1 MHILALEPY
10 DGGSH
15 AHFLDGLITH
25 STHRFTRLGMPARKW
40 KWRMRGSS
48 LFFVEQIAARLSNQT
63 LNPDDIDLI
72 FTCDMTG
79 VTDLKALLP
88 PSLAGT
94 PIVCYFHENQLTY
107 PVPDES
113 QRDYQ
118 YAFTNITSCL
128 TADALWFNSHYHL
141 DSFCQAVETLLAKMP
156 DCVPTNIPQTIA
168 AKAIVMPL
176 GLAPDLFDPA
186 DRPERPTGPTSRP
199 DRPTGPTIIWNH
211 RWEYDKNPEQF
222 FETLFDLQRADV
234 PFRLIVAGQS
244 FRQAPPIFAAA
255 QSVLKDR
262 IDHFGYVPNRTAYL
276 QLLRRADIVVSTA
289 YHEFFGLAVLEAIA
303 AGCFPLLPDRLS
315 YPELLPTQTHA
326 QHLYRDSAQ
335 LHDTLTTLCRNGAPA
350 ISPILID
357 QVASLA
363 WPTLKNRYDQAF
375 QSLA

>member
-1 MHILALEPY
+1 MHILTLEPY

-15 AHFLDGLITH
+15 AQFLDGLITH

-48 LFFVEQIAARLSNQT
+48 LFFVQQIAAQLADHT
-63 LNPDDIDLI
+63 LDPDDIDLI
-72 FTCDMTG
+72 FTCDMTA

-88 PSLAGT
+88 ASLART

-128 TADALWFNSHYHL
+128 AADALWFNSHYHL
-141 DSFCQAVETLLAKMP
+141 DSFCQAVEALLAKMP
-156 DCVPTNIPQTIA
+156 DCVPANIPQTIA

-176 GLAPDLFDPA
+176 GLPPDLFDLA
-186 DRPERPTGPTSRP
+186 GRPKPVAC
-199 DRPTGPTIIWNH
+199 PTIIWNH
-211 RWEYDKNPEQF
+211 RWEYDKNPDEF
-222 FETLFDLQRADV
+222 FETLLDLQRADV

-255 QSVLKDR
+255 QTILKDHL
-262 IDHFGYVPNRTAYL
+262 DHFGYVPDRAAYL

-289 YHEFFGLAVLEAIA
+289 HHEFFGLAVLEAIA

-315 YPELLPTQTHA
+315 YPELLPAQTHA
-326 QHLYRDSAQ
+326 QHLYRDSADLQ
-335 LHDTLTTLCRNGAPA
+335 EKIAAICQQDAPP
-350 ISPILID
+350 ISPELAD
-357 QVASLA
+357 RAASLA
-363 WPTLKNRYDQAF
+363 WPSLKDRYDQAF